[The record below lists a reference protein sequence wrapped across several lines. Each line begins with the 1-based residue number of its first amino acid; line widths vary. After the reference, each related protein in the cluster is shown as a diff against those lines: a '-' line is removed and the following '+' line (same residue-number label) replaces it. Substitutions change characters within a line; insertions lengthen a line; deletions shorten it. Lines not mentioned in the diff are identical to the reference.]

1 MMMGTRVMLVRMRT
15 RMMRPPCLLAHLI
28 HKSLVALQGV
38 GIYG

>member
-1 MMMGTRVMLVRMRT
+1 MRMRMKVRLM
-15 RMMRPPCLLAHLI
+15 RMGMGMRPPCLLAHHLI